1 MKKRNSGVILL
12 TSSGAGVEGP
22 GSSAPYSSSKG
33 GTHGLTLHLQQYLA
47 NKGIRIHDILPGSIR
62 SPLKEGQLNEAFK
75 NTGDKEAFDNQNN
88 DLGDPEGVAKI
99 VAFIISDEADYLR
112 GSIRTR

>member
-1 MKKRNSGVILL
+1 MLILL
-12 TSSGAGVEGP
+12 FS
-22 GSSAPYSSSKG
+22 
-33 GTHGLTLHLQQYLA
+33 Q
-47 NKGIRIHDILPGSIR
+47 
-62 SPLKEGQLNEAFK
+62 KEGQLNEAFK
-75 NTGDKEAFDNQNN
+75 NTGDKEAFDDQNN